1 MKRFGM
7 RVGAAALALAAGLG
21 LAASAQAGE
30 AWIGGYAH
38 GVGTKQSQEG
48 GFDTMLGYRTDK
60 IQSLWFIGAPS
71 VHILG
76 SVNSNVRTDFVA
88 VGFNWPLH
96 IFPDKRFFLRP
107 GIGFAYTNGE
117 ADIGNAFAPGISAAE
132 SAKRFRLASTRIDFG
147 SNDLFEPELA
157 FGYHFTPKLSAEL
170 SYVHLS
176 NGQILHQGKNQGLDD
191 VGARVTYHFG
201 GVR

>member
-7 RVGAAALALAAGLG
+7 RAGAAALALAAGLS

-48 GFDTMLGYRTDK
+48 GFDTMVGYRTDR
-60 IQSLWFIGAPS
+60 IDALWWIGKPS
-71 VHILG
+71 VHVFG
-76 SVNSNVRTDFVA
+76 SVNSQVRTDFIVG
-88 VGFNWPLH
+88 GFNWPLH
-96 IFPDKRFFLRP
+96 IFPDKRFFIRP
-107 GIGFAYTNGE
+107 GIGLAYTNGE
-117 ADIGNAFAPGISAAE
+117 ADVGNAFEPGISAAE
-132 SAKRFRLASTRIDFG
+132 KADRLHLTATRIDFG
-147 SNDLFEPELA
+147 SSVLFEPELA
-157 FGYHFTPKLSAEL
+157 FGYHITPKLSVEA

-191 VGARVTYHFG
+191 VGARVTYRFG
-201 GVR
+201 GPR